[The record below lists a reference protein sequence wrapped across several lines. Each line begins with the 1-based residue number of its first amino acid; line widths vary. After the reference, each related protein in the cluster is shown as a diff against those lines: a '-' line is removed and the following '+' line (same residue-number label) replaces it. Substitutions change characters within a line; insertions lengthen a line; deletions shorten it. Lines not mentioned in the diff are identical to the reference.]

1 MLIFLAKDTFK
12 QFLPQILPGAKTIS
26 VSVMNFKP
34 ISQLQSEQSQQ
45 LNRFFTQCKDVNEY
59 RRVQEKQLQEIK

>member
-1 MLIFLAKDTFK
+1 
-12 QFLPQILPGAKTIS
+12 
-26 VSVMNFKP
+26 MNFKP
-34 ISQLQSEQSQQ
+34 ISQLQSEQTQQ